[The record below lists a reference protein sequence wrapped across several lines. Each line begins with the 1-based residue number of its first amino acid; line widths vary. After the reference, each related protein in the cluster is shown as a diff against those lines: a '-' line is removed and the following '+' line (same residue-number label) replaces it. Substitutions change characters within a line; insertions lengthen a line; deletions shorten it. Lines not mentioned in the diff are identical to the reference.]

1 MTACVGCRRQGNNL
15 KGKGEEPDLALA
27 LTLTLT
33 LIQSRLDHLSDRE
46 LRLAGLSMDDV
57 KDREFTVNSTETL
70 GLTGSLV
77 LGLGL
82 AKLKFK
88 GAPCAGLFFSKVSST
103 HANSLSTRSHV
114 APGGGWCLH
123 LSLAQP

>member
-1 MTACVGCRRQGNNL
+1 MNAMNAMNAMKARM
-15 KGKGEEPDLALA
+15 
-27 LTLTLT
+27 
-33 LIQSRLDHLSDRE
+33 SD
-46 LRLAGLSMDDV
+46 ASIIIGDI
-57 KDREFTVNSTETL
+57 TYC
-70 GLTGSLV
+70 SLV